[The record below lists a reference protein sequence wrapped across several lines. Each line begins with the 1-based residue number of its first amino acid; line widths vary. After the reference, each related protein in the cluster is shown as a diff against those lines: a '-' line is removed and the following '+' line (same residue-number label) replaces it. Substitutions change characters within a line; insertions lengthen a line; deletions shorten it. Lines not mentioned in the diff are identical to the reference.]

1 MGNAHH
7 GMTRRSLLTG
17 ATAVA
22 AAVATGTP
30 ALAVPSNGGQVPAL
44 WREFTRTPFTHPQIP
59 YVGRAGYRGGTAR
72 FPRRPVSAAVADVR
86 DVRDYGAV
94 ADGTTDSAPA
104 INRAIAA
111 AGRAGGGTVTIPP
124 GTFRIDDVIRVGHDN
139 VVLRGAGSG
148 RTTLYATKNL
158 TELIGVYGSRYGGDQ
173 VVLVLGRRPHL
184 ACPEGPLGLTRRRHQ
199 GDRRGPSRAGPATSG
214 TSGGP

>member
-1 MGNAHH
+1 MKSRVGRTYGMSTAHH
-7 GMTRRSLLTG
+7 GMTRRSVLVT

-22 AAVATGTP
+22 AAAATGAP
-30 ALAVPSNGGQVPAL
+30 ALAAPARGGQVPTL

-59 YVGRAGYRGGTAR
+59 YVGRAGYDGGAAR
-72 FPRRPVSAAVADVR
+72 FPRRPVVA

-124 GTFRIDDVIRVGHDN
+124 GTFRI
-139 VVLRGAGSG
+139 
-148 RTTLYATKNL
+148 
-158 TELIGVYGSRYGGDQ
+158 
-173 VVLVLGRRPHL
+173 
-184 ACPEGPLGLTRRRHQ
+184 
-199 GDRRGPSRAGPATSG
+199 
-214 TSGGP
+214 